1 MPRHEAEVAIVGGG
15 AIGTSVLF
23 HLVERHGVTDA
34 VLFERDQLG
43 SGSTG
48 KAAGGVRNTFSTA
61 TNVAIGNLD
70 LEYFE
75 AFEAR
80 VGEPL
85 DFRRTGYLYL
95 FHGPEAERAWRDRV
109 AFYADH
115 DVDAVLLDAEEAS
128 DLFEPLDPGAFRGAV
143 FARDC
148 GHLDPHRLT
157 QAFGR
162 AARERGATVETGTA
176 VTDVVVEDGAVAAVE
191 TTAGRYTVDRV
202 LNAAGPWSGELAAA
216 VDVDLPLSLFL
227 RRIMVTSPVEAADS
241 PLVIDP
247 ERSCYFRAEENGSM
261 LVCDMAQDVDLADP
275 GAVDAGAVGYDYY
288 LAAAETVA
296 PLVPAIADLDVINGW
311 AGRQTHTPDGHA
323 ILGPTPVDGFALAC
337 GFSGHGVQQSPA
349 VGMALADYLVEG
361 ETSVFDL
368 DQFALDRFD
377 RDEAV
382 EPERMA

>member
-1 MPRHEAEVAIVGGG
+1 MPRREAEVAVVGGG

-23 HLVERHGVTDA
+23 HLAERHGVTDA

-75 AFEAR
+75 GFEAR

-95 FHGPEAERAWRDRV
+95 FHGREAEREWRDRV
-109 AFYADH
+109 EFYAEH
-115 DVDAVLLDAEEAS
+115 DVDAVLLEAEEAS
-128 DLFEPLDPGAFRGAV
+128 DLFEPLDTGAFRGAV

-148 GHLDPHRLT
+148 GHVDPHRLT

-162 AARERGATVETGTA
+162 AARDRGATIETGTA
-176 VTDVVVEDGAVAAVE
+176 VTDVVVEDGATVAVE
-191 TTAGRYTVDRV
+191 TTAGRYEVDRV
-202 LNAAGPWSGELAAA
+202 LNAAGPWAGELAAT
-216 VDVDLPLSLFL
+216 VGVDLPLSLFL
-227 RRIMVTSPVEAADS
+227 RRIMVTSPVDDADS

-261 LVCDMAQDVDLADP
+261 LVCDMAQDIDLADP
-275 GAVDAGAVGYDYY
+275 GDVDAGAVGYDYY

-296 PLVPAIADLDVINGW
+296 PLVPAVADLDVINGW
-311 AGRQTHTPDGHA
+311 AGLQTHTPDGHA
-323 ILGPTPVDGFALAC
+323 VLGPTAVDGFALAC

-361 ETSVFDL
+361 GTSVLDL
-368 DQFALDRFD
+368 DEFALDRFD
-377 RDEAV
+377 RDDAV